1 MRFKD
6 VFEHAYYGTSVA
18 LVNLAEHF
26 LTLLE
31 IICVCIIYLTIPIWV
46 LPYALFLRKGERKMK
61 DNMSEQ
67 DYEMQQLLD
76 GKSRMEV
83 DEILGGMENGK
94 F

>member
-1 MRFKD
+1 
-6 VFEHAYYGTSVA
+6 
-18 LVNLAEHF
+18 
-26 LTLLE
+26 
-31 IICVCIIYLTIPIWV
+31 
-46 LPYALFLRKGERKMK
+46 MK

-83 DEILGGMENGK
+83 DEILGGMESGE

>member
-1 MRFKD
+1 
-6 VFEHAYYGTSVA
+6 
-18 LVNLAEHF
+18 
-26 LTLLE
+26 
-31 IICVCIIYLTIPIWV
+31 
-46 LPYALFLRKGERKMK
+46 
-61 DNMSEQ
+61 MSEQ

>member
-1 MRFKD
+1 
-6 VFEHAYYGTSVA
+6 
-18 LVNLAEHF
+18 
-26 LTLLE
+26 
-31 IICVCIIYLTIPIWV
+31 
-46 LPYALFLRKGERKMK
+46 MK

-83 DEILGGMENGK
+83 DEILGGMWDGE

>member
-6 VFEHAYYGTSVA
+6 VFEHAYQGTNCA
-18 LVNLAEHF
+18 LICLAEF
-26 LTLLE
+26 IMRLSEML
-31 IICVCIIYLTIPIWV
+31 CVCVIYLTVPVWFIPYSIV
-46 LPYALFLRKGERKMK
+46 KERVTKMK

-76 GKSRMEV
+76 GKSRMEI

>member
-1 MRFKD
+1 
-6 VFEHAYYGTSVA
+6 
-18 LVNLAEHF
+18 
-26 LTLLE
+26 
-31 IICVCIIYLTIPIWV
+31 
-46 LPYALFLRKGERKMK
+46 MK

-76 GKSRMEV
+76 GKSRMEI

>member
-1 MRFKD
+1 
-6 VFEHAYYGTSVA
+6 
-18 LVNLAEHF
+18 
-26 LTLLE
+26 
-31 IICVCIIYLTIPIWV
+31 
-46 LPYALFLRKGERKMK
+46 MK

-83 DEILGGMENGK
+83 DEILGGMENAK

>member
-1 MRFKD
+1 
-6 VFEHAYYGTSVA
+6 
-18 LVNLAEHF
+18 
-26 LTLLE
+26 
-31 IICVCIIYLTIPIWV
+31 
-46 LPYALFLRKGERKMK
+46 MK

-94 F
+94 L